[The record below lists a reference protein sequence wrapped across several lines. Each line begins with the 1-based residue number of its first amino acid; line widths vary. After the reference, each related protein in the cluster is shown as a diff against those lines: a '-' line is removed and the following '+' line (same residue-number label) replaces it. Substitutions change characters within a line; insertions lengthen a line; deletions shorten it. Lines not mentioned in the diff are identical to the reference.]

1 MNQLAMQ
8 FRPQVSTTLTSY
20 IELTESGAAFAPALA
35 PAMSTTEAARALVR
49 HAHKHKALPLCGAWR
64 LHPAQ
69 ARLLERDTHGTPAGG
84 WAAFTGVMAGTPMM
98 QVVDAGFIPLITPDE
113 LDAWDDAI
121 IQRAL
126 IEALTVRLAPPI
138 TAAGIFVLTGLNPF
152 AGLTVARTLHAS
164 LPSWSARPDAA
175 RARRLEQQLA
185 GDPLLEPVAQM
196 FFGAVAVLLEALATL
211 RSDHAY
217 PIDALARFVAD
228 VMLSSQLKLAA
239 CTAERLGLFLRG
251 EPNTDAHLGRA
262 MDFTALDLL
271 DGFLIPAGLARRLEG
286 SRFCINTALLAAD
299 TFDLLFHPDAAS
311 RTHKLTEFLTENAI
325 SV

>member
-1 MNQLAMQ
+1 MVTRKNNMNHK
-8 FRPQVSTTLTSY
+8 LTDALSSY
-20 IELTESGAAFAPALA
+20 MLLTEARTPLTMPAPVMSA
-35 PAMSTTEAARALVR
+35 PEAARALIR

-69 ARLLERDTHGTPAGG
+69 ARLLEREAHGTPAGG

-113 LDAWDDAI
+113 LDAWDDAL

-152 AGLTVARTLHAS
+152 AGLTVARKLHAS
-164 LPSWSARPDAA
+164 LPSWSARPDST
-175 RARRLEQQLA
+175 RARYLEQQLA
-185 GDPLLEPVAQM
+185 VDPLLEPVAQM
-196 FFGAVAVLLEALATL
+196 FFGAIAVLFEALATL
-211 RSDHAY
+211 RADRAY
-217 PIDALARFVAD
+217 PIDALAQFVAD
-228 VMLSSQLKLAA
+228 VMRASQLKLAA
-239 CTAERLGLFLRG
+239 CTAERLGLFLPG
-251 EPNTDAHLGRA
+251 EQGREAHLGRA

-271 DGFLIPAGLARRLEG
+271 DGFLIPAGLARRLDG
-286 SRFCINTALLAAD
+286 AHFCVHTALFAAD
-299 TFDLLFHPDAAS
+299 TFDLIFHPDAAS